1 MELSYWSTITIIN
14 FMYVYIVTG
23 KFVYVDI

>member
-14 FMYVYIVTG
+14 FMYMYIVTG

>member
-14 FMYVYIVTG
+14 FMYMYIVTD

>member
-14 FMYVYIVTG
+14 FMYMYKVTG